1 VVETSATAPPVT
13 GMVIILSLFP
23 MPETIVKALENSLFL
38 SHLSLNSVKCDKL
51 RSELMEQIMGG
62 RYTARGMW
70 GERRSHR
77 RTGGGRAGS
86 WQGQAGYGGGHPDE
100 MIWGIAGDV
109 CFPSFSGCFG
119 IVFPL
124 VLFYGGWFVY
134 KESLPPL
141 RGRISTSTVFHLP

>member
-23 MPETIVKALENSLFL
+23 MPETVVKALENSLFL

-100 MIWGIAGDV
+100 MTSGGLRV
-109 CFPSFSGCFG
+109 MYVSPLSRVVSGLSFLWFFSMEDDLY
-119 IVFPL
+119 IRS
-124 VLFYGGWFVY
+124 LFRRSVEG
-134 KESLPPL
+134 
-141 RGRISTSTVFHLP
+141 